1 MIIIGIYD
9 GHNASACLSIDGEI
23 VCALQEERL
32 TKRKNEI
39 GFPVKA
45 VKYLLEK
52 YELSNDNI
60 DIVAMCGTE
69 RTAINYYKYPIDTVF
84 SVNDHL
90 DMMNNYWKPKLS
102 GKEYSKFYI
111 KDIFEKKYPKENL
124 LYEIPESYY
133 EFSTEERQ
141 EKITDIII
149 NTVSKIIN
157 IDKSK
162 VKFYDHH
169 TCHIMYGYYANKNK
183 KDKTIGITV
192 DAYGDNCNQTIWMI
206 DKDKFKLISKSSQC
220 EIARL
225 YRMVTLYLR
234 MKPLEHEYKVMGLAP
249 YSKEQYAEEV
259 EKDLDDLLEFND
271 LNIMHKNKP
280 ENLFDFLQEKFQYH
294 RFDNIAGGLQRY
306 VEKMLI
312 ELFTRAYKKLDCAN
326 FVFSGGV
333 AMNVKVNKVIGDLP
347 FVDNFFVAGS
357 SSDESLS
364 IGACYYA
371 NNQNAITNK
380 PLANLYL
387 GTEITTQKFNDYVS
401 KNNLSKNYKIAK
413 TNNKEIAK
421 LLSENQVIARVSGR
435 MEFGAR
441 ALGNRS
447 LLANPSNPGIIQY
460 INELV
465 KGRDFWMPFAATI
478 LDSYSSK
485 YLYNPKGFESRFMSV
500 AMDTKKDCLSD
511 IKAGTHP
518 YDESIRPQ
526 ILTEEQNP
534 AYYDLINEFSKITNI
549 GALLNT
555 SFNLH
560 GKPIVSDIDD
570 AMDVLNNS
578 GLKYLVFNE
587 YLLQKR
593 EVKC

>member
-1 MIIIGIYD
+1 MIVIGIYD
-9 GHNASACLSIDGEI
+9 DHNSSACLSINGEI
-23 VCALQEERL
+23 VCAIQEERL
-32 TKRKNEI
+32 TKRKNEK

-45 VKYLLEK
+45 VKYLLDE
-52 YELSNDNI
+52 YQLSNDNI
-60 DIVAMCGTE
+60 DIVAMSTIE
-69 RTAINYYKYPIDTVF
+69 RTDINHFKYPIDTVF

-90 DMMNNYWKPKLS
+90 DMMNCYWKPKLS
-102 GKEYSKFYI
+102 GKEYPKHYI
-111 KDIFEKKYPKENL
+111 KDIFEKKYPQENI
-124 LYEIPESYY
+124 LYKIPDSYY
-133 EFSTEERQ
+133 DLPVEERQ
-141 EKITDIII
+141 EKITSITIDA
-149 NTVSKIIN
+149 VSKIMD

-162 VKFYDHH
+162 IKFYDHH
-169 TCHIMYGYYANKNK
+169 TCHIMYGYYANQNK

-192 DAYGDNCNQTIWMI
+192 DAYGDQCNQTVWMI
-206 DKDKFKLISKSSQC
+206 NKDKFELISKSRQC

-249 YSKEQYAEEV
+249 YSKEHYAKEV
-259 EKDLDDLLEFND
+259 EKDLDDLLEFD
-271 LNIMHKNKP
+271 GLNIVHKNRP
-280 ENLFDFLQEKFQYH
+280 NNLFDYLQEKFKYH
-294 RFDNIAGGLQRY
+294 RFDNIAGGVQRY
-306 VEKMLI
+306 TEKILI

-333 AMNVKVNKVIGDLP
+333 AMNVKANKVIGDLP

-357 SSDESLS
+357 SSDESQS

-371 NNQNAITNK
+371 NNQNGITNK
-380 PLANLYL
+380 PLKNLYL
-387 GTEITTQKFNDYVS
+387 GTEITNQSFKNYVS
-401 KNNLSKNYKIAK
+401 KNNLSKNYIIKK

-421 LLSENQVIARVSGR
+421 LLSENEVIARVSGR

-447 LLANPSNPGIIQY
+447 LLANPSNPKIIQY

-478 LDSYSSK
+478 LDSFSNK
-485 YLYNPKGFESRFMSV
+485 YLHNPKGFESRFMSI
-500 AMDTKKDCLSD
+500 AMDTKKDNLSD

-526 ILTEEQNP
+526 ILTEDQNP
-534 AYYDLINEFSKITNI
+534 DYYDLINEFSKLTNI

-560 GKPIVSDIDD
+560 GKPIVSDMDD
-570 AMDVLNNS
+570 AIDVLSKS

-587 YLLQKR
+587 YLLQKL
-593 EVKC
+593 